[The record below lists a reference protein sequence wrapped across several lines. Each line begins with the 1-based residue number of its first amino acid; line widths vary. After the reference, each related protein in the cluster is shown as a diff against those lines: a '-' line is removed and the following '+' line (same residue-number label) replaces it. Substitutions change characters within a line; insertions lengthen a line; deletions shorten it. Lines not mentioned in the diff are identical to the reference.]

1 MLECLTKSMEE
12 NDERGIGLSAIMKLT
27 GFIPI
32 MLGTAFILSPRT
44 AIAVGPH
51 LTEHGI
57 FVSMYVGVFAIF
69 IGLIQWF
76 VAIYVKENLHIFG
89 RLFAFGLGTT
99 VLLEIYGWTSGLIE
113 FEFKFLFATMIPIS
127 ATFVL
132 LMYSITPEQP
142 KIIENNES

>member
-1 MLECLTKSMEE
+1 MEE
-12 NDERGIGLSAIMKLT
+12 QNEPMIGLRGIMKLT
-27 GFIPI
+27 GILPI
-32 MLGTAFILSPRT
+32 LLGTTFLLSPKT
-44 AIAVGPH
+44 AIAVGPY

-69 IGLIQWF
+69 IGLTQWF

-89 RLFAFGLGTT
+89 RLFALGLAMT
-99 VLLEIYGWTSGLIE
+99 VLLEIYGWTSGLME
-113 FEFKFLFATMIPIS
+113 FELKFLFATMIPVS

-142 KIIENNES
+142 KTVVDDDN

>member
-1 MLECLTKSMEE
+1 MEE
-12 NDERGIGLSAIMKLT
+12 NEELGIGLSAIMKLT
-27 GFIPI
+27 GILPI
-32 MLGTAFILSPRT
+32 MLGTVFLLTPKT

-69 IGLIQWF
+69 IGLTQWF

-89 RLFAFGLGTT
+89 RLFALGLAMT
-99 VLLEIYGWTSGLIE
+99 VLLEIYGWTSGLME
-113 FEFKFLFATMIPIS
+113 FEFKFLFATMIPVS

-132 LMYSITPEQP
+132 LMYSITPEQS
-142 KIIENNES
+142 ETVSNNVN